1 MTKVLLRF
9 TVIAIV
15 FALNGCGG
23 DSSVDNGNAA
33 TGGGTGGSTDN
44 RPPTIGGI
52 PPTRV
57 MPETLY
63 SFTPTAN
70 DPDGDVLKFAIIG
83 LPVWANFDP
92 ADGRLWGVPSSSDLG
107 GYVGI
112 NISVSDDVE
121 QAILPSFVITVNSLV
136 NQAPTIGGNP
146 PDQVAV
152 GGFYSFSPT
161 ANDPDGDTLIFTM
174 TGQPAWAEFDP
185 ASGRLSGAPGLAD
198 VGTDS
203 GIEINVTDGNDS
215 ATLPLFEITVIPQGL
230 GTTTLSWTAP
240 TENED
245 GTQLTDLAGF
255 KVYLGTSANTLV
267 IFETINDPAIS
278 TYQVKNLTP
287 GAWFFAMTAY
297 NESGIESI
305 KSNVASWTYQ
315 P

>member
-1 MTKVLLRF
+1 
-9 TVIAIV
+9 
-15 FALNGCGG
+15 
-23 DSSVDNGNAA
+23 
-33 TGGGTGGSTDN
+33 
-44 RPPTIGGI
+44 
-52 PPTRV
+52 

-70 DPDGDVLKFAIIG
+70 DPDGDVLKFAITG

-92 ADGRLWGVPSSSDLG
+92 ANGRLWGVPSSSDLG

-112 NISVSDDVE
+112 KISVSDGVE
-121 QAILPSFVITVNSLV
+121 QAILPSFVITVNNLV

-152 GGFYSFSPT
+152 GGFYSFTPT

-185 ASGRLSGAPGLAD
+185 ATGRLSGAPGLAD

-215 ATLPLFEITVIPQGL
+215 AALPLFEITVFPQGL

-255 KVYLGTSANTLV
+255 RVYIGTSADTLA

-278 TYQVKNLTP
+278 THQVKNLTP

-297 NESGIESI
+297 DKSGNESI